1 MKYLIKFNENLNES
15 SNWIETKK
23 GLYKKYEFSDFR
35 QAIDFINSCA
45 EIINKENHHPKI
57 INIYNKVEILLSTH
71 DAGGSITEKDYNLAK
86 KIDSVIEESPM
97 IKSGK
102 AGIVELTKKEKKVLG
117 LLKQGK
123 SYQQI
128 ADELGISFF
137 TVNFHI
143 KNLYKKFGVNSNI
156 ALMAKKL
163 IY

>member
-1 MKYLIKFNENLNES
+1 MKYLIRFNENLNEGS
-15 SNWIETKK
+15 DWTETPE

-35 QAIDFINSCA
+35 GAIDFINSCA
-45 EIINKENHHPKI
+45 EIIDKENHHPKI
-57 INIYNKVEILLSTH
+57 TNLYNKVEILLSTH
-71 DAGGSITEKDYNLAK
+71 DAGNSITEKDYDLAE
-86 KIDSVIEESPM
+86 KIDSIIEELPV
-97 IKSGK
+97 IKPGR
-102 AGIVELTKKEKKVLG
+102 AGVVELTNKEKKVLV

-123 SYQQI
+123 SYKEI